1 MDSNWII
8 WFILFFCIIL
18 PMLRRKKTAMTMQV
32 LKKKKAKMTKE
43 ERLKM
48 YELVSRFVGKEVI
61 ITVMNSETAGVTG
74 VVTEVKD
81 NWLVVDTKGNGL
93 DAVNIDYITR
103 IREYPR
109 KENGKKKTIF

>member
-1 MDSNWII
+1 MDSSWII
-8 WFILFFCIIL
+8 WFIIFFCIIL
-18 PMLRRKKTAMTMQV
+18 PMLRRRKTMAAMQAF
-32 LKKKKAKMTKE
+32 KKKKSRMTKE
-43 ERLKM
+43 ERMKM

-61 ITVMNSETAGVTG
+61 ITVMNSDSMGVTG

-109 KENGKKKTIF
+109 KENGKKKSIF